1 MVDGGTFTLYL
12 QGVRIGEERFVIRR
26 ELAAAAGPVYRA
38 MAELNLKRG
47 GRTQRI
53 GVALE
58 VLGDE
63 CRPRRYEAEINGSEA
78 TTIVGVW
85 VRDRIR
91 LDVRS
96 PQGDEMKE
104 FLLRG
109 RTAVLERQIAHHHFF
124 VWKLLDGN
132 PSIDATVLIP
142 RDRRQTQVRI
152 EDLGEEPVQV
162 DGRELVLRHI
172 AIVAETG
179 QSHHVWLD
187 GDRVIRV
194 LVPHDEFE
202 AIRLFTADQSSTD
215 PRGTR

>member
-1 MVDGGTFTLYL
+1 MVLENITARQYMTDLATAINERDKELDT
-12 QGVRIGEERFVIRR
+12 RIGPIS
-26 ELAAAAGPVYRA
+26 
-38 MAELNLKRG
+38 NLY
-47 GRTQRI
+47 
-53 GVALE
+53 V
-58 VLGDE
+58 
-63 CRPRRYEAEINGSEA
+63 
-78 TTIVGVW
+78 
-85 VRDRIR
+85 
-91 LDVRS
+91 S
-96 PQGDEMKE
+96 P
-104 FLLRG
+104 FAR
-109 RTAVLERQIAHHHFF
+109 VCERQS
-124 VWKLLDGN
+124 N
-132 PSIDATVLIP
+132 RTVYLSNLTSLKYV
-142 RDRRQTQVRI
+142 DKVRI